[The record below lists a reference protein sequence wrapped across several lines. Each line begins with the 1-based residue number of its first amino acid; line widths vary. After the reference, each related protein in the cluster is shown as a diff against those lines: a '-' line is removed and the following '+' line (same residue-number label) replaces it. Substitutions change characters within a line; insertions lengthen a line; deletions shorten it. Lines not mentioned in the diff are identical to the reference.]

1 MQETWVQSLGQE
13 GPLEEKMATHYSI
26 LAWGISWTE
35 ESGGLQSMR
44 LQRFGHDLVS
54 KQQQRAERGLDIGEV
69 ERRRWK
75 NLGNQYLILSLLP
88 VSKLLT

>member
-1 MQETWVQSLGQE
+1 
-13 GPLEEKMATHYSI
+13 MATHYSI

-44 LQRFGHDLVS
+44 LQRVGHDLVS